1 MNGEKNM
8 KKLYKNLWIAAFAV
22 ILCISLLFSV
32 SFSVKA
38 ESTDGY
44 KYLLTFS
51 DNFDGKLAEGW
62 RAVKGGSSYTYNNG
76 EKTVIGWNFKG
87 ETTVNYKQEGATDFG
102 KFIYGTA
109 DMTDYVFEVKMRAD
123 VTETVGEFMEKNKAN
138 LGAGITVNT
147 HIPFFVTEI
156 SPDSNLHTFKGR
168 SVCVNNFGI
177 GFYEYGETSGWAMEG
192 NTVCSARINAKLGD
206 DFDWRN
212 WHTIRVKAT
221 AEKCEIYLDGVLM
234 VSAANSAFGRATATA
249 GYCGFAGVCS
259 AKYVPLSFDDFN
271 VWQKNP
277 SYDENAKTEVTVNNV
292 NMNDFTDTSKIF
304 SFSGNVGQALV
315 KNSENKIIYNYDAT
329 GTWYGTD
336 VRLLKDYSFGDFET
350 TIAFDIDNQKKA
362 KGITSDDVTTSN
374 NGTDVR
380 VGDTGFI
387 FRGSNTVGSKNEIL
401 VSGYV
406 LNYLSQWTFKGV
418 KQNKVV
424 LTISH
429 IQDNVRKTA
438 VANNFIYIGTIS
450 GTTSCIVDLKVE
462 GDTAVVTAYKTLAD
476 KEAGNVALTKTVTLS
491 AATTKNYE
499 EGNIGFWCNTGG
511 NTLKFVYEAQMISFK
526 GKTLVSGMELQ
537 PAEEVSGNRVLN
549 LVSDTEKG
557 EVKINGVTASAINTV
572 TAGSDVTLTITAKE
586 GYVIDNVKLNGMNLG
601 TKTSLKVSHITKD
614 QNVEVTYSDNKN
626 VDVYILAGQSNAA
639 GFTPIASLFKPYTYG
654 GEMNADKVNEYMN
667 GYKDVLYYGVAQSNS
682 PETAGV
688 SWTVVSS
695 GKGAN
700 AYRIGPELGFAE
712 AMSAY
717 YGGSNGKAALIKY
730 AVGSTGFTNAN
741 GTITGTYG
749 NWMSPSLKEE
759 KVGQGV
765 TLIET
770 AGLMYDNL
778 IKTFEMGIND
788 LIAQGYNPVIKG
800 ALWLQGCQDA
810 CVEADA
816 PQYCNY
822 ISLLIKDLRQ
832 NVGEI
837 LTEKSLEQDVSEMPF
852 VICKIGENLEAA
864 TYEDIVRKQMQMAAA
879 SNVNVRIVETTGFIL
894 PDENDNNDRWH
905 FAGKDIIEIGKRFAS
920 VLNQMNG
927 KTEEVKFTVTFDT
940 DGGSAVDSQKVLQ
953 YMSAVKPDDPTKE
966 EYSFGY
972 WAAEGSTEEF
982 DFAATAIQSDITL
995 KAVWVS
1001 PCRVTVGETENG
1013 TVSVDK
1019 QSAMSGSE
1027 ITVTATP
1034 DIGYKLKAIIVD
1046 GEEIEGNKF
1055 TLTADAVVSAI
1066 FVEDENYVAITVGDC
1081 EHGSISVD
1089 KDNEYIGN
1097 TVNVTVTPDKG
1108 YKLKAIYVNG
1118 EKIEGAYFTVAAA
1131 SVVTAEFETDEN
1143 YVAITVG
1150 NCEHGSVTV
1159 DNDHQYINMT
1169 VTVTATPDEG
1179 YKLKAIYVNGEEIE
1193 GNSFV
1198 VTGETVVTAE
1208 FVKDETPAGGC
1219 GSRVNVL
1226 GGIVATMAML
1236 ASALFIVKKKIAD

>member
-1 MNGEKNM
+1 M
-8 KKLYKNLWIAAFAV
+8 KKLSKNLWIAALAV
-22 ILCISLLFSV
+22 ILCISLLFTV

-44 KYLLTFS
+44 QYLLTFS
-51 DNFDGKLAEGW
+51 DNFDGKLADGW
-62 RAVKGGSSYTYNNG
+62 RAVKGGSSYTYQNG
-76 EKTVIGWNFKG
+76 DKTVIGWNFKG
-87 ETTVNYKQEGATDFG
+87 ETTVNYKKEGATDFG

-123 VTETVGEFMEKNKAN
+123 VTETVGEYLTKNSAN
-138 LGAGITVNT
+138 LGAGLTVNT

-156 SPDSNLHTFKGR
+156 SPDSNTHTFKGR
-168 SVCVNNFGI
+168 SVCVSNYAI
-177 GFYEYGETSGWAMEG
+177 GFYEYGETSGWATG
-192 NTVCSARINAKLGD
+192 ATSRINTKLGD

-212 WHTIRVKAT
+212 WHTIRVKAN
-221 AEKCEIYLDGVLM
+221 AEKCELYLDDVLM
-234 VSAANSAFGRATATA
+234 VSAANSAFTRATATA
-249 GYCGFAGVCS
+249 GYCGFAGICS

-277 SYDENAKTEVTVNNV
+277 SYDENAKTEVSVNNI
-292 NMNDFTDTSKIF
+292 NMNDFTDKSKIF

-336 VRLLKDYSFGDFET
+336 VRLLKDYSFDDFET

-362 KGITSDDVTTSN
+362 KGITSDDVVTSN
-374 NGTDVR
+374 NNTDVR

-387 FRGSNTVGSKNEIL
+387 FRGNADNGKA
-401 VSGYV
+401 SGYI
-406 LNYLSQWTFKGV
+406 LNYLAEWSRSNAKRNF
-418 KQNKVV
+418 VV

-438 VANNFIYIGTIS
+438 VANNFITIGTIS
-450 GTTSCIVDLKVE
+450 GTTSCVVDLKVE
-462 GDTAVVTAYKTLAD
+462 GDTATVTAYKTLAD
-476 KEAGNVALTKTVTLS
+476 KEAGTVALTKTVTLS
-491 AATTKNYE
+491 AATTKTYD
-499 EGNIGFWCNTGG
+499 EGNVGFWVNTG
-511 NTLKFVYEAQMISFK
+511 NSTLKFVYEAQMLSFK
-526 GKTLVSGMELQ
+526 GKTLVSGVELQ
-537 PAEEVSGNRVLN
+537 PAEEASGNRYIDI
-549 LVSDTEKG
+549 VSDAEKG
-557 EVKINGVTASAINTV
+557 EVKIDGAIASAKNTV
-572 TAGSDVTLTITAKE
+572 SAGSDVTLTVTAKE
-586 GYVIDNVKLNGMNLG
+586 GFVIDNVKLNGMNLG
-601 TKTSLKVSHITKD
+601 PKTSLKISHVTKD

-688 SWTVVSS
+688 TWSVVSS

-741 GTITGTYG
+741 GTVTGTYG
-749 NWMSPSLKEE
+749 NWMSPSLREE

-765 TLIET
+765 TLIEK

-778 IKTFEMGIND
+778 IKTFEMGLSD

-816 PQYCNY
+816 PQYGNY

-837 LTEKSLEQDVSEMPF
+837 LTENNIEQDVSEMPF
-852 VICKIGENLEAA
+852 VICKIGEDLQGAE
-864 TYEDIVRKQMQMAAA
+864 YEDIVRKQMQMTAA
-879 SNVNVRIVETTGFIL
+879 SVVNVRIVETTGFIL

-920 VLNQMNG
+920 VVNQMNG

-940 DGGSAVDSQKVLQ
+940 DGGSSVESQSVLQ
-953 YMSAVKPDDPTKE
+953 YMSAVKPEEDPTKE
-966 EYSFGY
+966 GFVFSH

-995 KAVWVS
+995 KAIFVT
-1001 PCRVTVGETENG
+1001 PCKVTIGECEHG
-1013 TVSVDK
+1013 SVSVSK
-1019 QSAMSGSE
+1019 TNAMSGSE
-1027 ITVTATP
+1027 IVVTATP
-1034 DIGYKLKAIIVD
+1034 DIGYKLKAILVD
-1046 GEEIEGNKF
+1046 GEEIEGDTF
-1055 TLTADAVVSAI
+1055 IITGDVVVSAI

-1097 TVNVTVTPDKG
+1097 TVNVIVTPDKG

-1118 EKIEGAYFTVAAA
+1118 EKIEGTYFTVAAA
-1131 SVVTAEFETDEN
+1131 SVVTAEFEADEN

-1169 VTVTATPDEG
+1169 VTVTATPEKG
-1179 YKLKAIYVNGEEIE
+1179 YKLKAIYVNGVEIE
-1193 GNSFV
+1193 GNTFI

-1208 FVKDETPAGGC
+1208 FVKDETNAGGC
-1219 GSRVNVL
+1219 GSNVNVL
-1226 GGIVATMAML
+1226 GATVAVMAML
-1236 ASALFIVKKKIAD
+1236 ASALFIVKKKLTD

>member
-51 DNFDGKLAEGW
+51 DSFDGKLAEGW

-168 SVCVNNFGI
+168 SVCVNNYAI

-192 NTVCSARINAKLGD
+192 NTVCSARINTKLGD

-249 GYCGFAGVCS
+249 GYCGFAGICS

-292 NMNDFTDTSKIF
+292 NMNDFTDKSKIF

-362 KGITSDDVTTSN
+362 KGITSDDVVVSTD
-374 NGTDVR
+374 GTDVR

-387 FRGSNTVGSKNEIL
+387 FRGNADNGKA
-401 VSGYV
+401 SGYV
-406 LNYLSQWTFKGV
+406 LNYLAEWSRSNAKRNFVT
-418 KQNKVV
+418 

-438 VANNFIYIGTIS
+438 VANNFIAIGTIN
-450 GTTSCIVDLKVE
+450 GTTSCVVDLKVE

-491 AATTKNYE
+491 AATTKTYE

-511 NTLKFVYEAQMISFK
+511 NKLKFVYEAQMISFK
-526 GKTLVSGMELQ
+526 GKTLVSGVELQ

-667 GYKDVLYYGVAQSNS
+667 GYKDVLYYGVTQSNS
-682 PETAGV
+682 PETAGA

-765 TLIET
+765 TLIEK

-822 ISLLIKDLRQ
+822 ISLLIKDLRK

-966 EYSFGY
+966 EYSFSY

-995 KAVWVS
+995 KAVWAS

-1013 TVSVDK
+1013 TVTVDK

-1034 DIGYKLKAIIVD
+1034 DIGYKLKAILVD
-1046 GEEIEGNKF
+1046 GVEIEGNKF
-1055 TLTADAVVSAI
+1055 TLTADAVVFAI

-1150 NCEHGSVTV
+1150 DCEHGSVTV

-1208 FVKDETPAGGC
+1208 FVKIETNAGGC

-1236 ASALFIVKKKIAD
+1236 ASALFIVKKKLAD

>member
-1 MNGEKNM
+1 M
-8 KKLYKNLWIAAFAV
+8 KKLSKNLWIAAFAV
-22 ILCISLLFSV
+22 ILCISLLFTV

-51 DNFDGKLAEGW
+51 DNFDGKLADGW
-62 RAVKGGSSYTYNNG
+62 RAVKGGSSYTYQNG
-76 EKTVIGWNFKG
+76 DKTVIGWNFKG
-87 ETTVNYKQEGATDFG
+87 ETTVNYKKEGATDFG

-123 VTETVGEFMEKNKAN
+123 VTETVGEYMDKNKAN
-138 LGAGITVNT
+138 LGAGLTVNT

-156 SPDSNLHTFKGR
+156 SPDSNTHTFKGR
-168 SVCVNNFGI
+168 SVCVSNYAI
-177 GFYEYGETSGWAMEG
+177 GFYEYGETSGWAKG
-192 NTVCSARINAKLGD
+192 ATSRINTKLGD

-221 AEKCEIYLDGVLM
+221 AEKCELYLDGVLM

-249 GYCGFAGVCS
+249 GYCGFAGICS

-277 SYDENAKTEVTVNNV
+277 SYDENAKTEVTVNNID
-292 NMNDFTDTSKIF
+292 MKDFTDKSKIV
-304 SFSGNVGQALV
+304 SFTGNEGQALV
-315 KNSENKIIYNYDAT
+315 KNNENKIIYNYNAT

-336 VRLLKDYSFGDFET
+336 VRLLKDNSYKDFET
-350 TIAFDIDNQKKA
+350 TIAFDIDNQKEA
-362 KGITSDDVTTSN
+362 KGITSDDVVVSTD
-374 NGTDVR
+374 GTDVR

-387 FRGSNTVGSKNEIL
+387 FRGNADNGKA
-401 VSGYV
+401 SGYI
-406 LNYLSQWTFKGV
+406 LNYLSQWTFNKT
-418 KQNKVV
+418 KQNRVV

-429 IQDNVRKTA
+429 IQDNARKTA
-438 VANNFIYIGTIS
+438 VANNFIAIGTIS
-450 GTTSCIVDLKVE
+450 GTTSCVVDLKVQ
-462 GDTAVVTAYKTLAD
+462 GDTAIVTAYKTLAD
-476 KEAGNVALTKTVTLS
+476 KEAKNVALTKTVTLS
-491 AATTKNYE
+491 AATTKTYD
-499 EGNIGFWCNTGG
+499 EGNIGFWCNTGKDPKTG
-511 NTLKFVYEAQMISFK
+511 KIFKYVYEAQMISFN
-526 GKTLVSGMELQ
+526 GKTLVSGVELQ
-537 PAEEVSGNRVLN
+537 PAEEVSGNRTLN

-601 TKTSLKVSHITKD
+601 SKTSLKVSHITKD

-741 GTITGTYG
+741 GTVTGTYG

-759 KVGQGV
+759 KAGQGV
-765 TLIET
+765 TLIEK

-778 IKTFEMGIND
+778 IKTFEMGLED

-816 PQYCNY
+816 PQYGNY

-837 LTEKSLEQDVSEMPF
+837 LTENSLEQDVSEMPF
-852 VICKIGENLEAA
+852 VICKIGEDLQGAE
-864 TYEDIVRKQMQMAAA
+864 YEDIVRKQMQMAAA

-920 VLNQMNG
+920 VVNQMNG

-940 DGGSAVDSQKVLQ
+940 DGGSSVESQSVLQ
-953 YMSAVKPDDPTKE
+953 YMSAVKPEEDPTKE
-966 EYSFGY
+966 GFVFSH

-1013 TVSVDK
+1013 TVTVDK

-1034 DIGYKLKAIIVD
+1034 DIGYKLKAILVD

-1066 FVEDENYVAITVGDC
+1066 FVEDENYVAITVGYC

-1097 TVNVTVTPDKG
+1097 TVNVIVTPDKG

-1118 EKIEGAYFTVAAA
+1118 EKIEGTYFTVAAA
-1131 SVVTAEFETDEN
+1131 SVVTAEFEADEN

-1159 DNDHQYINMT
+1159 DNDRQYINMT

-1208 FVKDETPAGGC
+1208 FVKDETNAGGC
-1219 GSRVNVL
+1219 GSSVNVL
-1226 GGIVATMAML
+1226 GATVAVMAML
-1236 ASALFIVKKKIAD
+1236 ASALFIVKKKLAD

>member
-1 MNGEKNM
+1 M
-8 KKLYKNLWIAAFAV
+8 KKLSKNLWIAAFAV
-22 ILCISLLFSV
+22 ILCISLLFTL

-51 DNFDGKLAEGW
+51 DNFDGKLADGW
-62 RAVKGGSSYTYNNG
+62 RAVKGGSSYTYKNG
-76 EKTVIGWNFKG
+76 DKTVIGWNFKG
-87 ETTVNYKQEGATDFG
+87 ETTVNYKKEGATDFG

-123 VTETVGEFMEKNKAN
+123 VTETVGEYMDKNKAN
-138 LGAGITVNT
+138 LGAGLTVNT

-156 SPDSNLHTFKGR
+156 SPDSNTHTFKGR
-168 SVCVNNFGI
+168 SVCVSNYAI
-177 GFYEYGETSGWAMEG
+177 GFYEYGETSGWATG
-192 NTVCSARINAKLGD
+192 ATSRINTKLGD

-212 WHTIRVKAT
+212 WHTIRVKAN
-221 AEKCEIYLDGVLM
+221 AEKCELYLDGVLM

-249 GYCGFAGVCS
+249 GYCGFAGICS

-271 VWQKNP
+271 VWQRNP
-277 SYDENAKTEVTVNNV
+277 SYDENAKTEVTVNNID
-292 NMNDFTDTSKIF
+292 MKDFTDKSKIV
-304 SFSGNVGQALV
+304 SFTGNEGQALV
-315 KNSENKIIYNYDAT
+315 KNNENKIIYNYNAT

-336 VRLLKDYSFGDFET
+336 VRLLKENSYKDFET
-350 TIAFDIDNQKKA
+350 TISFDIDNQKEA
-362 KGITSDDVTTSN
+362 KGITSDDVVVSTD
-374 NGTDVR
+374 GTDVR

-406 LNYLSQWTFKGV
+406 LNYLSQWTFNKT
-418 KQNKVV
+418 KQNRVV

-438 VANNFIYIGTIS
+438 TANNFVTIGTIT
-450 GTTSCIVDLKVE
+450 GTTSCVVDLKVE
-462 GDTAVVTAYKTLAD
+462 GDTATVTAYKTLAD

-491 AATTKNYE
+491 AATTKTYE

-511 NTLKFVYEAQMISFK
+511 NKLKFVYEAQMLSFI
-526 GKTLVSGMELQ
+526 GKTLVSGVELQ
-537 PAEEVSGNRVLN
+537 PAEEASGNRYIDI
-549 LVSDTEKG
+549 VSDAEKG
-557 EVKINGVTASAINTV
+557 EVKIDGAIASAKNTV
-572 TAGSDVTLTITAKE
+572 TAGSDVTLTVTAKE

-601 TKTSLKVSHITKD
+601 PKTSLKISHVTKD

-730 AVGSTGFTNAN
+730 AVGSTGFTNLKGN
-741 GTITGTYG
+741 ITDAYG

-765 TLIET
+765 TLIEK

-778 IKTFEMGIND
+778 IKTFEMGLSD

-816 PQYCNY
+816 PQYGNY

-837 LTEKSLEQDVSEMPF
+837 LTENSLEQDVSEMPF
-852 VICKIGENLEAA
+852 VICKIGENLEGAE
-864 TYEDIVRKQMQMAAA
+864 YEDIVRKQMQMAAV

-920 VLNQMNG
+920 VVNQMNG

-940 DGGSAVDSQKVLQ
+940 DGGSAVESQSVLQ

-966 EYSFGY
+966 GFVFSH
-972 WAAEGSTEEF
+972 WAAEGSTDEF

-1013 TVSVDK
+1013 TVTVDK

-1034 DIGYKLKAIIVD
+1034 DIGYKLKAILVD

-1097 TVNVTVTPDKG
+1097 TVNVIATPDKG

-1118 EKIEGAYFTVAAA
+1118 EKIEGTYFTVAAA

-1159 DNDHQYINMT
+1159 DNDRQYINMT

-1179 YKLKAIYVNGEEIE
+1179 YKLKAIYVNGVEIE

-1208 FVKDETPAGGC
+1208 FVKDETNAGGC
-1219 GSRVNVL
+1219 GSNVNVL
-1226 GGIVATMAML
+1226 GATVAVMAML
-1236 ASALFIVKKKIAD
+1236 ASALFIVKKKLAD

>member
-1 MNGEKNM
+1 M
-8 KKLYKNLWIAAFAV
+8 KKLSKNLWIAAFAV
-22 ILCISLLFSV
+22 ILCISLLFTV

-44 KYLLTFS
+44 QYLLTFS
-51 DNFDGKLAEGW
+51 DNFDGKLADGW

-76 EKTVIGWNFKG
+76 DKTVIGWNFKG
-87 ETTVNYKQEGATDFG
+87 ETTVNYKKEGATDFG

-123 VTETVGEFMEKNKAN
+123 VTETVGEYMDKNKAN
-138 LGAGITVNT
+138 LGAGLTVNT

-156 SPDSNLHTFKGR
+156 SPDSNTHTFKGR
-168 SVCVNNFGI
+168 SVCVSNYAI
-177 GFYEYGETSGWAMEG
+177 GFYEYGETSGWAKG
-192 NTVCSARINAKLGD
+192 ATSRINTKLGD

-212 WHTIRVKAT
+212 WHTIRVKAN
-221 AEKCEIYLDGVLM
+221 AEKCELYLDGVLM

-249 GYCGFAGVCS
+249 GYCGFAGICS

-277 SYDENAKTEVTVNNV
+277 SWDGTVEVNGV
-292 NMNDFTDTSKIF
+292 NMNDFTDKSKIF

-315 KNSENKIIYNYDAT
+315 KNSENKIIYNYYET
-329 GTWYGTD
+329 GVQVGTD
-336 VRLLKDYSFGDFET
+336 VRLLKENSYKNFET

-374 NGTDVR
+374 DGTDVR

-387 FRGSNTVGSKNEIL
+387 FRGNADNGKA
-401 VSGYV
+401 SGYI
-406 LNYLSQWTFKGV
+406 LNYLSQWTFKKT

-438 VANNFIYIGTIS
+438 TANNFVTIGTIN
-450 GTTSCIVDLKVE
+450 GTTSCVVDLKVE
-462 GDTAVVTAYKTLAD
+462 GDTATVTAYKTLAD

-491 AATTKNYE
+491 AATTKTYE

-511 NTLKFVYEAQMISFK
+511 NKLKFVYEAQMLSFK
-526 GKTLVSGMELQ
+526 GKTLVSGVELQ
-537 PAEEVSGNRVLN
+537 PAEEVSGNRTLN

-601 TKTSLKVSHITKD
+601 AKTSLKVSHITKD

-654 GEMNADKVNEYMN
+654 GEMNSDKVNEYMN

-730 AVGSTGFTNAN
+730 AVGSTGFTNAV
-741 GTITGTYG
+741 GTVTGTYG

-759 KVGQGV
+759 KAGQGV
-765 TLIET
+765 TLIEK

-816 PQYCNY
+816 PQYGKY

-837 LTEKSLEQDVSEMPF
+837 LTENSLEQDVSEMPF
-852 VICKIGENLEAA
+852 VICKIGENLEGAA
-864 TYEDIVRKQMQMAAA
+864 YEDIVRKQMQMAAV

-920 VLNQMNG
+920 VVNQMTG

-966 EYSFGY
+966 EYTFSY

-982 DFAATAIQSDITL
+982 DFTATAIQSDITL

-1013 TVSVDK
+1013 TVTVDK

-1034 DIGYKLKAIIVD
+1034 DIGYKLKAILVD

-1066 FVEDENYVAITVGDC
+1066 FVEDENYVAITIGDC

-1097 TVNVTVTPDKG
+1097 TVNVIVTPDKG

-1118 EKIEGAYFTVAAA
+1118 EKIEGTYFTVAAA
-1131 SVVTAEFETDEN
+1131 SVVTAEFEADEN
-1143 YVAITVG
+1143 YVSITVG
-1150 NCEHGSVTV
+1150 KTENGTVTV
-1159 DNDHQYINMT
+1159 DNPRQYINMT

-1198 VTGETVVTAE
+1198 VTGGTVVTAE
-1208 FVKDETPAGGC
+1208 FVKIETNAGGC
-1219 GSRVNVL
+1219 GSSVNVL

-1236 ASALFIVKKKIAD
+1236 ASALFIVKKKLAD